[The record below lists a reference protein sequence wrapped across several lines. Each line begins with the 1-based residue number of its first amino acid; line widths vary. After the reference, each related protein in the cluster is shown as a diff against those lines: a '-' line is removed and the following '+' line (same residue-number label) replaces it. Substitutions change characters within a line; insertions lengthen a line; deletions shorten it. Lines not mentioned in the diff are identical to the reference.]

1 MVSYILTVSKN
12 QHLCLYLILIFS
24 NLMAS
29 QYFLVDFICQFKLE
43 YYPFDDQMCEAVIEM
58 TEKDKH
64 YVRMIP
70 AGLKNMAATDIMTY
84 ILKDVSISE
93 KVTTRKTLVL
103 NLLNKKIYREVELF
117 SSFTLAEELLM

>member
-1 MVSYILTVSKN
+1 MSKS
-12 QHLCLYLILIFS
+12 QHLNLYLIFS

-43 YYPFDDQMCEAVIEM
+43 YYPFDNQMCEAVIET

-70 AGLKNMAATDIMTY
+70 TGLKNMAATDIMTY

-103 NLLNKKIYREVELF
+103 NLQKQKKIFREVELF